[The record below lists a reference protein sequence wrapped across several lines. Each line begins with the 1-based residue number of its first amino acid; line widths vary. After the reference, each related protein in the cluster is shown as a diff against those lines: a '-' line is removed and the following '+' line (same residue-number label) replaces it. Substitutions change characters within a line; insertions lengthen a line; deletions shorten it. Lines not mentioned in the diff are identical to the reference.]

1 MQKTVGEIAK
11 LLGGTLYGNP
21 DIIIKDVK
29 SAESAGPEHATF
41 AKGVYVEYINQ
52 FKAGVILVDSPI
64 ENCDKNL
71 IVVRDCRGA
80 FGKLIEIFHP
90 EKTFAPQIHPTA
102 VIGKN
107 VKISES
113 ACIMAYTVI
122 GDNVTV
128 DEKTVIFPF
137 VYIGEN
143 SVIGKNC
150 EINPGAV
157 IHENTVIG
165 DKVVI
170 RAHAVVG
177 SQGFGFST
185 DENGHHTHIRQLG
198 KIVVGDDVELG
209 AGTTV
214 DNGAINDTVIRRGTK
229 IDNLVHLGHN
239 VEVGEDC
246 FIIAQTGV
254 AGSTKIGNK
263 CVLAGQSG
271 VVGHVKI
278 ADNVTVGAKSA
289 VIGNISESGF
299 YVGFPAKK
307 HAKWG
312 RIEAT
317 LNKLPDILKKVRKL
331 DKTVTEF
338 ENKLKNT

>member
-128 DEKTVIFPF
+128 
-137 VYIGEN
+137 
-143 SVIGKNC
+143 
-150 EINPGAV
+150 
-157 IHENTVIG
+157 
-165 DKVVI
+165 
-170 RAHAVVG
+170 
-177 SQGFGFST
+177 
-185 DENGHHTHIRQLG
+185 
-198 KIVVGDDVELG
+198 
-209 AGTTV
+209 
-214 DNGAINDTVIRRGTK
+214 
-229 IDNLVHLGHN
+229 
-239 VEVGEDC
+239 
-246 FIIAQTGV
+246 
-254 AGSTKIGNK
+254 
-263 CVLAGQSG
+263 
-271 VVGHVKI
+271 
-278 ADNVTVGAKSA
+278 
-289 VIGNISESGF
+289 
-299 YVGFPAKK
+299 AKK
-307 HAKWG
+307 QLFF
-312 RIEAT
+312 RLYI
-317 LNKLPDILKKVRKL
+317 
-331 DKTVTEF
+331 
-338 ENKLKNT
+338 